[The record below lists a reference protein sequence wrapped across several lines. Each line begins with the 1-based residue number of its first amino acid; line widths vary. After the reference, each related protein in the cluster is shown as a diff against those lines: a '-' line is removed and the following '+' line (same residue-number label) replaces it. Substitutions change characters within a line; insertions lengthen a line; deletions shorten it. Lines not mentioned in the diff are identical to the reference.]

1 MLIGEYN
8 HNIDTKGRL
17 IIPSKFR
24 EELGDNFIITKGF
37 DNCLFVFPENE
48 WKEFGDKLAQ
58 LPMSQKNARAM
69 TRFFFGSAVE
79 GDLDKQG
86 RVLLSSALRSHAG
99 LEKEVVL
106 VGTRNRV
113 EIWDKARWDADNAEN
128 CENMEEITEN
138 LNELGFN
145 F

>member
-8 HNIDTKGRL
+8 HNIDSKGRL

-48 WKEFGDKLAQ
+48 WKEFGDKLAA
-58 LPMSQKNARAM
+58 LPMSQKNARTM

-86 RVLLSSALRSHAG
+86 RVLLSSALRTHAG

-113 EIWDKARWDADNAEN
+113 EIWDKARWDAVNAEN
-128 CENMEEITEN
+128 CENMDEITED

>member
-37 DNCLFVFPENE
+37 DNCLFVFPEKE
-48 WKEFGDKLAQ
+48 WKAFGDKLAA

>member
-48 WKEFGDKLAQ
+48 WKAFGDKLAQ

>member
-8 HNIDTKGRL
+8 HNIDSKGRL

-48 WKEFGDKLAQ
+48 WKAFGDKLAA

-113 EIWDKARWDADNAEN
+113 EIWDKARWDADNVAN
-128 CENMEEITEN
+128 CENMDEITED
-138 LNELGFN
+138 LNNLGFN